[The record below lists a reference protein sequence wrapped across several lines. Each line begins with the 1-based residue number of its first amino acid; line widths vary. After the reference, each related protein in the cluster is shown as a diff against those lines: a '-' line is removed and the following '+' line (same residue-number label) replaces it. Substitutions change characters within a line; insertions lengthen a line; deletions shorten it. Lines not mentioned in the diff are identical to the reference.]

1 VKLIGLTGGIAS
13 GKSAVARMLRARG
26 VPVIDADQLAR
37 DVVAPG
43 TDGLRAIVER
53 FGAGVLLDDGTLDR
67 KKLGAV
73 VFGDDAARRDL
84 NAITHPRVAQLAMEK
99 LEALRAS
106 GAPVA
111 VYEVPLLF
119 ENNLEGMMDATVLV
133 AARDDVQLARLM
145 ARDGIDE
152 AAARARMN
160 AQMPLAEKRKRATF
174 VLENDGTLGDA
185 ERQLDE
191 IWSRV
196 AG

>member
-1 VKLIGLTGGIAS
+1 MKLIGLTGGIAS